1 MEQITGVS
9 TTHVLETQHAKSDF
23 ITGSSTTKVS
33 ANGFPHSLH
42 SDLSQ
47 LEAGIYNDTA
57 PCVTRAAAVGR
68 GRSGVNSKHGMTVD
82 QEIALAS
89 LDPRT
94 RTIGPRQSDQRLGVS
109 TSAVANESSHSVPD
123 QGIGISRDWRMY
135 SE

>member
-9 TTHVLETQHAKSDF
+9 TAYVLETQHAKSEF
-23 ITGSSTTKVS
+23 ITGSSTTRV
-33 ANGFPHSLH
+33 NPHSLR
-42 SDLSQ
+42 SDSPQ
-47 LEAGIYNDTA
+47 LEAGSYNDTA
-57 PCVTRAAAVGR
+57 PCVPRAAAVGS

-94 RTIGPRQSDQRLGVS
+94 RTIEPRKSDQRLGVS
-109 TSAVANESSHSVPD
+109 TSAVANESSHSVPS

>member
-1 MEQITGVS
+1 MEQVTGVS
-9 TTHVLETQHAKSDF
+9 TAYVLETQHAKSEF
-23 ITGSSTTKVS
+23 ITGSSATRVG
-33 ANGFPHSLH
+33 ANGFPQSLR
-42 SDLSQ
+42 SDSSQ
-47 LEAGIYNDTA
+47 LEAGVYNDTA
-57 PCVTRAAAVGR
+57 PCVPRAAAVGS

-94 RTIGPRQSDQRLGVS
+94 RNLEPRKSNQRLGVS
-109 TSAVANESSHSVPD
+109 TSAVANESSHSVPS